1 MSLEH
6 SPSKGAGEMGQS
18 RCSRDDE
25 TLMTSS
31 ELEQLLKVAAGWAA
45 KDRIGRALIP
55 HVKIGRAVRYRMAD
69 VRAFIAASVR

>member
-6 SPSKGAGEMGQS
+6 SPSKGAGEMGQN
-18 RCSRDDE
+18 RYSRDDE
-25 TLMTSS
+25 TLITSS

-45 KDRIGRALIP
+45 KDQIGRALIP